1 MQLTTSPFLSLS
13 GKTDNHH
20 VGCLLV
26 LLEPVHFWYI
36 HKWAGVLEGIFL

>member
-13 GKTDNHH
+13 GKTDNH
-20 VGCLLV
+20 CLLV